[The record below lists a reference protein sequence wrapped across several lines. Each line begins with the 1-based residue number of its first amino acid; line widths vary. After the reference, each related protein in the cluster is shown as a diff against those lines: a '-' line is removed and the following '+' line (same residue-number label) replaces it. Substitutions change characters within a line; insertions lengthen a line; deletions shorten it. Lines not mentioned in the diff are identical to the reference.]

1 MRSVAGRRSDTD
13 DDVPGLDPVGGDE
26 AVEDVGV
33 AEDEVGGGGFIGE
46 DEEAAVNRF
55 ADSAGEPEP
64 PGLVEFA
71 GEGKMGRAVGFA
83 ALDDVWD
90 VVVEEDGEHR
100 WGMVTEW
107 VWLR

>member
-1 MRSVAGRRSDTD
+1 M
-13 DDVPGLDPVGGDE
+13 GGDE

-46 DEEAAVNRF
+46 DEEAAVDRF

-64 PGLVEFA
+64 PGLVVLA
-71 GEGKMGRAVGFA
+71 DEGQVPGPDRLAPLEDIG
-83 ALDDVWD
+83 D

-100 WGMVTEW
+100 WEMVTEW
-107 VWLR
+107 VWLC